1 MGEFSIIDRYFKNIG
16 KSRQEIIEGP
26 GDDAAVVRM
35 GNSEWTICAD
45 TMVSGVHF
53 FDSQDAFDV
62 GFKCLAVNLSDTIA
76 MGATPVWAILCLTHP
91 DGNEDWIGRFSDGFH
106 ELAEKSA
113 VSLIGGDTTSGPL
126 TVSVTVGG
134 QLYGPPVLRSG
145 AGVGDIIFLSNTVG
159 DAAVGL
165 KIAQGEYEA
174 SEMDRKACLEKLNRP
189 YPDLSYVSPLCKFA
203 SAAID
208 ISDGLLADL
217 GHILT
222 ASGGVGA
229 KLDLS
234 TIPMSHAAKNYLT
247 NNGQASENWQTILS
261 GGDDYILCFCVPR
274 NQIENLETQ
283 FPNIQLFRIG
293 EIVEQTGIEVQNAP
307 AGLILSQRTGFDHFT
322 KNEL

>member
-16 KSRQEIIEGP
+16 KSRQEVIEGP

-35 GNSEWTICAD
+35 GKEDWTICAD

-53 FDSQDAFDV
+53 FDHQDAFDV
-62 GFKCLAVNLSDTIA
+62 GYKSLAVNLSDTIA

-91 DGNEDWIGRFSDGFH
+91 DGNEDWMKRFSDGFH

-126 TVSVTVGG
+126 AVSVTVGG
-134 QLYGPPVLRSG
+134 QLHDSPVLRSG
-145 AGVGDIIFLSNTVG
+145 ARVGDIIFLSDTVG
-159 DAAVGL
+159 DAAIGL
-165 KIAQGEYEA
+165 KIALGEYEA
-174 SEMDRKACLEKLNRP
+174 SEIDRKACLEKLDRP
-189 YPDLSYVSPLCKFA
+189 NPDLSYVSPLREFA

-222 ASGGVGA
+222 ASGDVGG

-234 TIPMSHAAKNYLT
+234 AIPISHAAQNYLAI
-247 NNGQASENWQTILS
+247 NGQTSESWQTILS

-274 NQIENLETQ
+274 NQTENFETQ
-283 FPNIQLFRIG
+283 FPDIQLFRIG
-293 EIVEQTGIEVQNAP
+293 EVVEQPGIEVLNAP
-307 AGLILSQRTGFDHFT
+307 AGLVLSPQKGFDHFT
-322 KNEL
+322 K